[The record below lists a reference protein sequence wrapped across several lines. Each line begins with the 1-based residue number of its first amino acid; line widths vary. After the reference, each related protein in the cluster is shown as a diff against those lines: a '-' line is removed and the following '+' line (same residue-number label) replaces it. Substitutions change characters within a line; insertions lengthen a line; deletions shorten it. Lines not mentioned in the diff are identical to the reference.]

1 MELHQF
7 LRSRRSI
14 RRFSNSAIDPDIVTK
29 IIITATHAPSAHNRQ
44 PWRFAVIVT
53 AEIKTR
59 LIDLLTAD
67 FMEDLKRDGL
77 DPKEVE
83 ARILRSK
90 SRMNNAPVIIIMSMD
105 MSEMDYYENE
115 NDARMAAERIMAT
128 QSTAAAGTYLQLA
141 ARAEGLDT
149 VWVCS
154 PLFAPKAV
162 KYALHLPETWEPQAM
177 FFLGFAAELPKDKKM
192 KPIEEVLKFF

>member
-1 MELHQF
+1 MEYHQF

-14 RRFSNSAIDPDIVTK
+14 RRFSDSSIDLDIITK
-29 IIITATHAPSAHNRQ
+29 IILTATHAPSAHNRQ

-53 AEIKTR
+53 AEVKTR
-59 LIDLLTAD
+59 LIDLLTTD
-67 FMEDLKRDGL
+67 FLEDLKRDGL
-77 DPKEVE
+77 DAKDVE

-105 MSEMDYYENE
+105 MSEMDYYADE
-115 NDARMAAERIMAT
+115 NDARMVAERMMAT

-141 ARAEGLDT
+141 ARAEGLDS

-162 KYALHLPETWEPQAM
+162 KYALHLPDNWEPQAM
-177 FFLGFAAELPKDKKM
+177 FFLGYAAELPKDKQL
-192 KPIEEVLKFF
+192 KPIEEVLKFL